1 MNANRR
7 YANRTT
13 RNKKAEVSFEGLG
26 PLKSDF
32 KISELAIIPFRR
44 LARNKDIV
52 RERERERQ
60 RERERDRERDRERER
75 EIVEISFRQ

>member
-32 KISELAIIPFRR
+32 KISELAIIPFHP
-44 LARNKDIV
+44 LARNKGIV
-52 RERERERQ
+52 RERET
-60 RERERDRERDRERER
+60 ERDRERDIETETQTETERER
-75 EIVEISFRQ
+75 KRDR